1 MRDLGRI
8 RGATMKILRR
18 RFLSLT
24 AGAIALPVLSR
35 SARTQTY
42 PARPITIVV
51 PFLPGGVSDVMARL
65 MAEPMRA
72 FLGQPVII
80 ENVAGAGGSIGAG
93 RAVRAAADGYTL
105 SIGTTSSHVLTG
117 ALYSLRWDL
126 VKDFDPVAPLVIEPL
141 MIVGRKDLPAQD
153 LSELVAWLKAN
164 PDKASQ
170 GTAGVGGLGHVTG
183 VAFQHETN
191 TRFQFVPYRGGGPAL
206 QDLLAGRIDLEME
219 PSSNFL
225 QQLRSGNLKAY
236 AVAAKTRLRTAPD
249 VPTVDEAGLPGFY
262 RSIWIGLWLP
272 KGASRDIANR
282 LNAAAQAALADP
294 KLRMRIAELGQEIF
308 PPEQQTPEALAALQG
323 AEIEKWWPVIKKANI
338 KGE

>member
-1 MRDLGRI
+1 MNVQRD
-8 RGATMKILRR
+8 
-18 RFLSLT
+18 FLVLLLT
-24 AGAIALPVLSR
+24 AGALTLPVSSR
-35 SARTQTY
+35 FASAQTY
-42 PARPITIVV
+42 PARPITIIV

-72 FLGQPVII
+72 FLGQPVIV

-117 ALYSLRWDL
+117 ALYSLRWEL
-126 VKDFDPVAPLVIEPL
+126 VKDLDPVAPLVSEPL
-141 MIVGRKDLPAQD
+141 MIVGRKGLPARD
-153 LSELVAWLKAN
+153 LGELVAWLKAN

-183 VAFQHETN
+183 IVFQRETN

-206 QDLLAGRIDLEME
+206 QDLLAGQIDLEME

-225 QQLRSGNLKAY
+225 QQLRSGELRAY
-236 AVAAKTRLRTAPD
+236 AVAAKTRLATAPD

-272 KGASRDIANR
+272 KGAPRDIASR
-282 LNAAAQAALADP
+282 LNAAVQVALAEP
-294 KLRMRIAELGQEIF
+294 KLRTRIAELGQEIF
-308 PPEQQTPEALAALQG
+308 PPEQQTPEALAALQA
-323 AEIEKWWPVIKKANI
+323 AEIAKWWPVIKQANI

>member
-1 MRDLGRI
+1 
-8 RGATMKILRR
+8 
-18 RFLSLT
+18 
-24 AGAIALPVLSR
+24 
-35 SARTQTY
+35 
-42 PARPITIVV
+42 
-51 PFLPGGVSDVMARL
+51 

-72 FLGQPVII
+72 FLGQPVIV

-117 ALYSLRWDL
+117 ALYSLRWEL
-126 VKDFDPVAPLVIEPL
+126 VKDLDPVAPLVSEPL
-141 MIVGRKDLPAQD
+141 MIVGRKGLPARD
-153 LSELVAWLKAN
+153 LGELVAWLKAN

-183 VAFQHETN
+183 IVFQRETN

-206 QDLLAGRIDLEME
+206 QDLLAGQIDLEME
-219 PSSNFL
+219 PASNFL
-225 QQLRSGNLKAY
+225 QQLRSGDLRAY
-236 AVAAKTRLRTAPD
+236 AVAAKTRLATAPD

-272 KGASRDIANR
+272 KGAPRDIASR
-282 LNAAAQAALADP
+282 LNAAVQVALAEP
-294 KLRMRIAELGQEIF
+294 KLRTRIAELGQEMF
-308 PPEQQTPEALAALQG
+308 PPEQQTPEALAALQA
-323 AEIEKWWPVIKKANI
+323 AEIEKWWPVIKQANI

>member
-1 MRDLGRI
+1 MNVQRD
-8 RGATMKILRR
+8 
-18 RFLSLT
+18 FLVLLLT
-24 AGAIALPVLSR
+24 AGALTLPVSSR
-35 SARTQTY
+35 FASAQTY
-42 PARPITIVV
+42 PARPITIIV

-72 FLGQPVII
+72 FLGQPVIV

-117 ALYSLRWDL
+117 ALYSLRWELVRDL
-126 VKDFDPVAPLVIEPL
+126 DPVAPLVSEPL
-141 MIVGRKDLPAQD
+141 MIVGRKGLPARD
-153 LSELVAWLKAN
+153 LGELVAWLKAN

-183 VAFQHETN
+183 IVFQRETN

-206 QDLLAGRIDLEME
+206 QDLLAGQIDLEME
-219 PSSNFL
+219 PASNFL
-225 QQLRSGNLKAY
+225 QQLRSGDLRAY
-236 AVAAKTRLRTAPD
+236 AVAAKGRLGTAPE

-272 KGASRDIANR
+272 KGAPRDIASR
-282 LNAAAQAALADP
+282 LNAAVQVALAEP
-294 KLRMRIAELGQEIF
+294 KLRTRITELGQEIF
-308 PPEQQTPEALAALQG
+308 PPEQQTPEALATLQA
-323 AEIEKWWPVIKKANI
+323 AEIEKWWPVIKQANI

>member
-1 MRDLGRI
+1 MNRRC
-8 RGATMKILRR
+8 R
-18 RFLSLT
+18 RFLRLA
-24 AGAIALPVLSR
+24 AGAAVLPALSGV
-35 SARTQTY
+35 ATAQTY
-42 PARPITIVV
+42 PARPITIIV

-65 MAEPMRA
+65 MAEPMRG
-72 FLGQPVII
+72 FLGQPVIV

-93 RAVRAAADGYTL
+93 RGVRAAADGYTL

-126 VKDFDPVAPLVIEPL
+126 VKDFDPVAPLISEPL
-141 MIVGRKDLPAQD
+141 MIVGRKGLPAQN

-164 PDKASQ
+164 ADKASQ

-183 VAFQHETN
+183 LVFQRETS
-191 TRFQFVPYRGGGPAL
+191 TRFQFVPNRGGGPAL
-206 QDLLAGRIDLEME
+206 QDLLAGLIDLEME

-225 QQLRSGNLKAY
+225 EQLRAGNLVAY
-236 AVAAKTRLRTAPD
+236 AVAAKTRLATAPA

-272 KGASRDIANR
+272 KGTSRDIAGK
-282 LNAAAQAALADP
+282 LSAAVQVALADP
-294 KLRMRIAELGQEIF
+294 ELRRRIAELGQEIF
-308 PPEQQTPEALAALQG
+308 PPEQRTTAGLGALQA
-323 AEIEKWWPVIKKANI
+323 AEIEKWWPVIKAANI

>member
-1 MRDLGRI
+1 MNVQRD
-8 RGATMKILRR
+8 
-18 RFLSLT
+18 FLVLLLT
-24 AGAIALPVLSR
+24 AGALALPVSSR
-35 SARTQTY
+35 FASAQTY
-42 PARPITIVV
+42 PARPITIIV

-72 FLGQPVII
+72 FLGQPVIV

-117 ALYSLRWDL
+117 ALYSLRWEL
-126 VKDFDPVAPLVIEPL
+126 VKDLDPVAPLVSEPL
-141 MIVGRKDLPAQD
+141 MIVGRKGLPARD
-153 LSELVAWLKAN
+153 LGELVAWLKAN

-183 VAFQHETN
+183 IVFQRETN

-206 QDLLAGRIDLEME
+206 QDLLAGQIDLEME

-225 QQLRSGNLKAY
+225 QQLRSGELRAY
-236 AVAAKTRLRTAPD
+236 AVAAKTRLATAPD

-272 KGASRDIANR
+272 KGAPRDIASR
-282 LNAAAQAALADP
+282 LNAAVQVALAEP
-294 KLRMRIAELGQEIF
+294 KLRTRIAELGQEIF
-308 PPEQQTPEALAALQG
+308 PPEQQTPEALAALQA
-323 AEIEKWWPVIKKANI
+323 AEIAKWWPVIKQANI

>member
-1 MRDLGRI
+1 MNVQRD
-8 RGATMKILRR
+8 
-18 RFLSLT
+18 FLVLLLT
-24 AGAIALPVLSR
+24 AGALTLPVSSR
-35 SARTQTY
+35 FASAQTY
-42 PARPITIVV
+42 PARPITIIV

-72 FLGQPVII
+72 FLGQPVIV

-117 ALYSLRWDL
+117 ALYSLRWELVRDL
-126 VKDFDPVAPLVIEPL
+126 DPVAPLVSEPL
-141 MIVGRKDLPAQD
+141 MIVGRKGLPARD
-153 LSELVAWLKAN
+153 LGELVAWLKAN

-183 VAFQHETN
+183 IVFQRETN

-206 QDLLAGRIDLEME
+206 QDLLAGQIDLEME
-219 PSSNFL
+219 PASNFL
-225 QQLRSGNLKAY
+225 QQLRSGDLRAY
-236 AVAAKTRLRTAPD
+236 AVAAKTRLGTAPD

-272 KGASRDIANR
+272 KGAPRDIASR
-282 LNAAAQAALADP
+282 LNAAVQVALAEP
-294 KLRMRIAELGQEIF
+294 KLRTRITELGQEIF
-308 PPEQQTPEALAALQG
+308 PPEQQTPEALATLQA
-323 AEIEKWWPVIKKANI
+323 AEIEKWWPVIKQANI

>member
-1 MRDLGRI
+1 MNVQRD
-8 RGATMKILRR
+8 
-18 RFLSLT
+18 FLVLLLT
-24 AGAIALPVLSR
+24 AGALTLPVSSR
-35 SARTQTY
+35 FASAQTY
-42 PARPITIVV
+42 PARPITIIV

-72 FLGQPVII
+72 FLGQPVIV

-117 ALYSLRWDL
+117 ALYSLRWEL
-126 VKDFDPVAPLVIEPL
+126 VKDLDPVAPLVSEPL
-141 MIVGRKDLPAQD
+141 MIVGRKGLPARD
-153 LSELVAWLKAN
+153 LGELVAWLKAN

-183 VAFQHETN
+183 IVFQRETN

-206 QDLLAGRIDLEME
+206 QDLLAGQIDLEME
-219 PSSNFL
+219 PASNFL
-225 QQLRSGNLKAY
+225 QQLRSGDLRAY
-236 AVAAKTRLRTAPD
+236 AVAAKTRLATAPD

-272 KGASRDIANR
+272 KGAPGDIASR
-282 LNAAAQAALADP
+282 LNAAVQVALAEP
-294 KLRMRIAELGQEIF
+294 KLRTRITELGQEIF
-308 PPEQQTPEALAALQG
+308 PPEQQTPEALATLQA
-323 AEIEKWWPVIKKANI
+323 AEIEKWWPVIKQANI

>member
-1 MRDLGRI
+1 MNVQRD
-8 RGATMKILRR
+8 
-18 RFLSLT
+18 FLVLLLT
-24 AGAIALPVLSR
+24 AGALTLPVSSR
-35 SARTQTY
+35 FASAQTY
-42 PARPITIVV
+42 PARPITIIV

-72 FLGQPVII
+72 FLGQPVIV

-117 ALYSLRWDL
+117 ALYSLRWEL
-126 VKDFDPVAPLVIEPL
+126 VKDLDPVAPLVSEPL
-141 MIVGRKDLPAQD
+141 MIVGRKGLPARD
-153 LSELVAWLKAN
+153 LGELVAWLKAN

-183 VAFQHETN
+183 IVFQRETN

-206 QDLLAGRIDLEME
+206 QDLLAGQIDLEME

-225 QQLRSGNLKAY
+225 KQLRSGELRAY
-236 AVAAKTRLRTAPD
+236 AVAAKTRLATAPD

-272 KGASRDIANR
+272 KGAPRDIASR
-282 LNAAAQAALADP
+282 LNAAVQVALAEP
-294 KLRMRIAELGQEIF
+294 KLRTRIAELGQEMF
-308 PPEQQTPEALAALQG
+308 PPEQQTPEALAALQA
-323 AEIEKWWPVIKKANI
+323 AEIEKWWPVIKQANI

>member
-1 MRDLGRI
+1 MNV
-8 RGATMKILRR
+8 LRR
-18 RFLSLT
+18 KFLSLT

-35 SARTQTY
+35 SARAQTY
-42 PARPITIVV
+42 PARPITIIV

-126 VKDFDPVAPLVIEPL
+126 MKDLDPVAPLVSEPL
-141 MIVGRKDLPAQD
+141 MIVGRRGLPAQD

-183 VAFQHETN
+183 VAFQRETN

-206 QDLLAGRIDLEME
+206 QDLLAGQIDLEME

-225 QQLRSGNLKAY
+225 QQLRAGNLRAY
-236 AVAAKTRLRTAPD
+236 AVAAQTRLATAPD

-262 RSIWIGLWLP
+262 RSIWVGLWLP
-272 KGASRDIANR
+272 KGAPRDIAGR
-282 LNAAAQAALADP
+282 LNAAVRVALDEP
-294 KLRMRIAELGQEIF
+294 KLRTRIAELGQEIF
-308 PPEQQTPEALAALQG
+308 PPEQQTPEALAALQA
-323 AEIEKWWPVIKKANI
+323 AEIEKWWPVIKKENI

>member
-1 MRDLGRI
+1 MNVQ
-8 RGATMKILRR
+8 RGFVL
-18 RFLSLT
+18 LLT
-24 AGAIALPVLSR
+24 AGALALPVSSR
-35 SARTQTY
+35 FASAQTY
-42 PARPITIVV
+42 PARPITIIV

-72 FLGQPVII
+72 FLGQPVIV

-117 ALYSLRWDL
+117 ALYSLRWELVRDL
-126 VKDFDPVAPLVIEPL
+126 DPVAPLVSEPL
-141 MIVGRKDLPAQD
+141 MIVGRKGLPARD
-153 LSELVAWLKAN
+153 LGELVAWLKAN

-183 VAFQHETN
+183 IVFQRETN

-206 QDLLAGRIDLEME
+206 QDLLAGQIDLEME

-225 QQLRSGNLKAY
+225 QQLRSGELRAY
-236 AVAAKTRLRTAPD
+236 AVAAKTRLATAPD

-272 KGASRDIANR
+272 KGAPRDIASR
-282 LNAAAQAALADP
+282 LNAAVQVALAEP
-294 KLRMRIAELGQEIF
+294 KLRTRIAELGQEIF
-308 PPEQQTPEALAALQG
+308 PPEQQTPEALAALQA
-323 AEIEKWWPVIKKANI
+323 AEIAKWWPVIKQANI

>member
-1 MRDLGRI
+1 MNVQRD
-8 RGATMKILRR
+8 
-18 RFLSLT
+18 FLVLLLT
-24 AGAIALPVLSR
+24 AGALTLPVSSR
-35 SARTQTY
+35 FASAQTY
-42 PARPITIVV
+42 PARPITIIV

-72 FLGQPVII
+72 FLGQPVIV

-117 ALYSLRWDL
+117 ALYSLRWELVRDL
-126 VKDFDPVAPLVIEPL
+126 DPVAPLVSEPL
-141 MIVGRKDLPAQD
+141 MIVGRKGLPARD
-153 LSELVAWLKAN
+153 LGELVAWLKAN

-183 VAFQHETN
+183 IVFQRETH

-206 QDLLAGRIDLEME
+206 QDLLAGQIDLEME
-219 PSSNFL
+219 PASNFL
-225 QQLRSGNLKAY
+225 QQLRSGDLRAY
-236 AVAAKTRLRTAPD
+236 AVAAKTRLATAPD
-249 VPTVDEAGLPGFY
+249 VPTVDEARLPGFY

-272 KGASRDIANR
+272 KGAPRDIASR
-282 LNAAAQAALADP
+282 LNAAVQVALAEP
-294 KLRMRIAELGQEIF
+294 KLRTRIAELGQEMF
-308 PPEQQTPEALAALQG
+308 PPEQQTPEALAALQA
-323 AEIEKWWPVIKKANI
+323 AEIEKWWPVIKQANI

>member
-1 MRDLGRI
+1 MNVQ
-8 RGATMKILRR
+8 RGFVL
-18 RFLSLT
+18 LLT
-24 AGAIALPVLSR
+24 AGALALPVSSR
-35 SARTQTY
+35 FASAQTY
-42 PARPITIVV
+42 PARPITIIV

-72 FLGQPVII
+72 FLGQPVIV

-117 ALYSLRWDL
+117 ALYSLRWEL
-126 VKDFDPVAPLVIEPL
+126 VKDLDPVAPLVSEPL
-141 MIVGRKDLPAQD
+141 MIVGRKGLPARD
-153 LSELVAWLKAN
+153 LGELVAWLKAN

-183 VAFQHETN
+183 IVFQRETN

-206 QDLLAGRIDLEME
+206 QDLLAGQIDLEME

-225 QQLRSGNLKAY
+225 QQLRSGELRAY
-236 AVAAKTRLRTAPD
+236 AVAAKTRLATAPD
-249 VPTVDEAGLPGFY
+249 VPTVDEARLPGFY

-272 KGASRDIANR
+272 KGAPRDIASR
-282 LNAAAQAALADP
+282 LNAAVQVALAEP
-294 KLRMRIAELGQEIF
+294 KLRTRIAELGQEIF
-308 PPEQQTPEALAALQG
+308 PPEQQTPEALAALQA
-323 AEIEKWWPVIKKANI
+323 AEIAKWWPVIKQANI

>member
-1 MRDLGRI
+1 MNV
-8 RGATMKILRR
+8 LRR

-24 AGAIALPVLSR
+24 AGAIVLPVLSR
-35 SARTQTY
+35 AACAQTY
-42 PARPITIVV
+42 PARPITIIV

-126 VKDFDPVAPLVIEPL
+126 VKDFDPVAPLVSEPL
-141 MIVGRKDLPAQD
+141 MIVGRKGIPAQD

-170 GTAGVGGLGHVTG
+170 GTAGVGGVGHITG
-183 VAFQHETN
+183 IVFQRETN
-191 TRFQFVPYRGGGPAL
+191 TRFQFVPYRGGGPAF
-206 QDLLAGRIDLEME
+206 QDLLAGLIDLEME

-225 QQLRSGNLKAY
+225 QQLRAGNLRAY
-236 AVAAKTRLRTAPD
+236 AVAAKTRLGTAPD
-249 VPTVDEAGLPGFY
+249 VPTVDEAALPGFY

-272 KGASRDIANR
+272 KGVPRDIASR
-282 LNAAAQAALADP
+282 LNAAVQVALAEP
-294 KLRMRIAELGQEIF
+294 QLRTRIAELGQEIF
-308 PPEQQTPEALAALQG
+308 PPEQQTPKALAALQA
-323 AEIEKWWPVIKKANI
+323 AEIERWWPVIKKANI

>member
-1 MRDLGRI
+1 MNV
-8 RGATMKILRR
+8 LRR
-18 RFLSLT
+18 RFLRLI

-35 SARTQTY
+35 SARAQTY
-42 PARPITIVV
+42 PGRPITIIV

-93 RAVRAAADGYTL
+93 RAARAAADGYTL

-126 VKDFDPVAPLVIEPL
+126 VKDFDPIAPLVSEPL
-141 MIVGRKDLPAQD
+141 MIVGRKGLPAQD

-170 GTAGVGGLGHVTG
+170 GTAGVGGLGHITG
-183 VAFQHETN
+183 VAFQRETN
-191 TRFQFVPYRGGGPAL
+191 THFQFVPYRGGGPAL
-206 QDLLAGRIDLEME
+206 QDLLAGQIDLEME

-225 QQLRSGNLKAY
+225 QQLRFGNLRAY
-236 AVAAKTRLRTAPD
+236 AVAAEARLATAPD

-272 KGASRDIANR
+272 KGATRDIASR
-282 LNAAAQAALADP
+282 LNAAVRVALAEP
-294 KLRMRIAELGQEIF
+294 KLRTRTAELGQEIF
-308 PPEQQTPEALAALQG
+308 PPERQTPEALAALEA
-323 AEIEKWWPVIKKANI
+323 AEIERWWPVIKTANI

>member
-1 MRDLGRI
+1 MSLPRRKL
-8 RGATMKILRR
+8 LR
-18 RFLSLT
+18 L
-24 AGAIALPVLSR
+24 AACAAALPAAR
-35 SARTQTY
+35 SIAWGQAY
-42 PARPITIVV
+42 PTRPITIIV

-72 FLGQPVII
+72 VLGQPVIV
-80 ENVAGAGGSIGAG
+80 ENVAGASGSIGAG

-117 ALYSLRWDL
+117 ALYALRWDL
-126 VKDFDPVAPLVIEPL
+126 VKDLDPVAPLVSEPL
-141 MIVGRKDLPAQD
+141 MIVGRRGIPAQN
-153 LSELVAWLKAN
+153 LSELVSWLKAN

-183 VAFQHETN
+183 LVFQRETR

-206 QDLLAGRIDLEME
+206 QDLLAGQIDLEME

-225 QQLRSGNLKAY
+225 EQLRAGNLRAY
-236 AVAAKTRLRTAPD
+236 AVTAKARLSTAPE
-249 VPTVDEAGLPGFY
+249 VPSVDEAGLPGFY

-272 KGASRDIANR
+272 KGTPKDIAGR
-282 LNAAAQAALADP
+282 LSAAVQIALAEP
-294 KLRMRIAELGQEIF
+294 RLRARIAELGQEIF
-308 PPEQQTPEALAALQG
+308 PPDQQTPEALAALQA
-323 AEIEKWWPVIKKANI
+323 AEIEKWWPVIKAANI

>member
-1 MRDLGRI
+1 MNV
-8 RGATMKILRR
+8 LRR

-24 AGAIALPVLSR
+24 AGAIALPVLSH
-35 SARTQTY
+35 AACAQTY
-42 PARPITIVV
+42 PARPITIIV

-93 RAVRAAADGYTL
+93 RAARAAADGYTL

-126 VKDFDPVAPLVIEPL
+126 VKDFDPVAPLVSEPL
-141 MIVGRKDLPAQD
+141 MIVGRKGIPVQD
-153 LSELVAWLKAN
+153 LSELVAWLGAN

-183 VAFQHETN
+183 LVFQRETN

-236 AVAAKTRLRTAPD
+236 AVAAKTRLATAPD

-272 KGASRDIANR
+272 KGAPRDILSR
-282 LNAAAQAALADP
+282 LNAAVQMALAEP
-294 KLRMRIAELGQEIF
+294 TLRLRIAELGQEIF
-308 PPEQQTPEALAALQG
+308 PPEQQTPEALAALQA

>member
-1 MRDLGRI
+1 MNVQ
-8 RGATMKILRR
+8 RGFVL
-18 RFLSLT
+18 LLT
-24 AGAIALPVLSR
+24 AGALALPVSSR
-35 SARTQTY
+35 FASAQTY
-42 PARPITIVV
+42 PARPITIIV

-72 FLGQPVII
+72 FLGQPVIV

-117 ALYSLRWDL
+117 ALYSLRWEL
-126 VKDFDPVAPLVIEPL
+126 VKDLEPVAPLVSEPL
-141 MIVGRKDLPAQD
+141 MIVGRKGLPARD
-153 LSELVAWLKAN
+153 LGELVAWLKAN

-183 VAFQHETN
+183 IVFQRETN

-206 QDLLAGRIDLEME
+206 QDLLAGQIDLEME
-219 PSSNFL
+219 PASNFL
-225 QQLRSGNLKAY
+225 QQLRSGDLRAY
-236 AVAAKTRLRTAPD
+236 AVAAKTRLATAPD

-272 KGASRDIANR
+272 KGAPRDIASR
-282 LNAAAQAALADP
+282 LNAAVQLALAEP
-294 KLRMRIAELGQEIF
+294 KLRTRIAELGQEIF
-308 PPEQQTPEALAALQG
+308 PPEQQTPEGLAALQA
-323 AEIEKWWPVIKKANI
+323 AEIEKWWPVIKQANI

>member
-1 MRDLGRI
+1 MNVR
-8 RGATMKILRR
+8 RR

-24 AGAIALPVLSR
+24 AGAVALPVLSR
-35 SARTQTY
+35 SACAQTY
-42 PARPITIVV
+42 PVRPITIIV

-72 FLGQPVII
+72 FLGQPVVI
-80 ENVAGAGGSIGAG
+80 ENIAGAGGSIGAG

-126 VKDFDPVAPLVIEPL
+126 VKDFDPVAPLVSEPL

-153 LSELVAWLKAN
+153 LGELVAWLKAN

-170 GTAGVGGLGHVTG
+170 GTAGVGGLGHITG
-183 VAFQHETN
+183 VVFQRETN

-225 QQLRSGNLKAY
+225 QQLQSGNLRAY
-236 AVAAKTRLRTAPD
+236 AVTAKTRLETAPD

-262 RSIWIGLWLP
+262 RSIWIALWLP
-272 KGASRDIANR
+272 KGAPRDVASM
-282 LNAAAQAALADP
+282 LHAAVQVALAEP
-294 KLRMRIAELGQEIF
+294 KLRTRIAELGQEIF
-308 PPEQQTPEALAALQG
+308 PPEQQTPEALAALES
-323 AEIEKWWPVIKKANI
+323 AEIVRWWPVIKDANI
-338 KGE
+338 KPDAE

>member
-1 MRDLGRI
+1 MNVQ
-8 RGATMKILRR
+8 RGFVL
-18 RFLSLT
+18 LLT
-24 AGAIALPVLSR
+24 AGALALPVSSR
-35 SARTQTY
+35 FASAQTY
-42 PARPITIVV
+42 PARPITIIV

-72 FLGQPVII
+72 FLGQPVIV

-117 ALYSLRWDL
+117 ALYSLRWEL
-126 VKDFDPVAPLVIEPL
+126 VKDLDPVAPLVSEPL
-141 MIVGRKDLPAQD
+141 MIVGRKGLPARD
-153 LSELVAWLKAN
+153 LGELVAWLKAN

-183 VAFQHETN
+183 IVFQRETN

-206 QDLLAGRIDLEME
+206 QDLLAGQIDLEME

-225 QQLRSGNLKAY
+225 QQLRSGELRAY
-236 AVAAKTRLRTAPD
+236 AVAAKTRLATAPD

-272 KGASRDIANR
+272 KGAPRDIASR
-282 LNAAAQAALADP
+282 LNAAVQVALAEP
-294 KLRMRIAELGQEIF
+294 KLRTRIAELGQEIF
-308 PPEQQTPEALAALQG
+308 PPEQQTPEALAALQA
-323 AEIEKWWPVIKKANI
+323 AEIAKWWPVIKQANI

>member
-1 MRDLGRI
+1 MNVQRD
-8 RGATMKILRR
+8 
-18 RFLSLT
+18 FLVLLLT
-24 AGAIALPVLSR
+24 AGALALPVSSR
-35 SARTQTY
+35 FASAQTY
-42 PARPITIVV
+42 PARPITIIV

-72 FLGQPVII
+72 FLGQPVIV

-117 ALYSLRWDL
+117 ALYSLRWEL
-126 VKDFDPVAPLVIEPL
+126 VKDLEPVAPLVSEPL
-141 MIVGRKDLPAQD
+141 MIVGRKGLPARD
-153 LSELVAWLKAN
+153 LGELVAWLKAN

-183 VAFQHETN
+183 IVFQRETN

-206 QDLLAGRIDLEME
+206 QDLLAGQIDLEME
-219 PSSNFL
+219 PASNFL
-225 QQLRSGNLKAY
+225 QQLRSGDLRAY
-236 AVAAKTRLRTAPD
+236 AVAAKSRLATAPD

-272 KGASRDIANR
+272 KGAPRDIASR
-282 LNAAAQAALADP
+282 LNAAVQVALAEP
-294 KLRMRIAELGQEIF
+294 KLRTRIAELGQEIF
-308 PPEQQTPEALAALQG
+308 PPEQQTPEALAALQA
-323 AEIEKWWPVIKKANI
+323 AEIEKWWPVIKQANI